1 MDRNELIDRIFA
13 QGNQIRAVLQG
24 LDTERLAHLQ
34 TAGNKSGQWLTHRI
48 NKTMLVRLSFTI
60 TMTLGAVLI
69 CFMMFSCN
77 ERLAASPVAI
87 VEIADPHL
95 RHAIRHALA
104 LPDNTPI
111 TEQEMLRLKRLSA
124 WDSEITDLSGLEH
137 ATFLID
143 LGLCGNQIHD
153 LRPLAGLVHLEH
165 LSLCVNQ
172 IADIS
177 PLANL
182 TNLKS
187 LDLGANGKITNI
199 TPLANLTHL
208 ERINL
213 GANMI
218 ENITTLANLTRLI
231 HLRLDNNQIRDI
243 TPLANLA
250 QLEELR
256 LERNAITDIAPLI
269 GLKNLKELRIGGN
282 PIHDLSHLL
291 EFEGVELDID
301 LSRLDELSTVV
312 EVPDPN
318 LKQVIREALYLPDG
332 VPLTQ
337 GQMLLLTKLSAGGNR
352 GITDLTGLQYATN
365 LKSLDLYH
373 NPIADISVFAH
384 LTKLEG
390 FNLWGCR
397 IVDLNP
403 LRNLKNLRGIIL
415 GSNQIS
421 DISPL
426 AELTNLTYLDV
437 ASNYIV
443 DFGPIANLVNLQKL
457 YIDHNFGTDI
467 SPLQGLNLIDLRY
480 DQVCD
485 MVPPVPPVRQR
496 IANRSFPSIVQAWN
510 DVVGFDHLTQEQR
523 NVLHDLHFS
532 PRFETL
538 DWDTTAANPTHGVAI
553 QLAGDLAHAR
563 QVRQRRL
570 DQNPN
575 MVFLR
580 SFAIHERGSDDA
592 FPPNSDFWLRDAQGQ
607 IVRKSNGEPLSNFLK
622 PEVQALIVNRIVG
635 IERCGLYDGVFLD
648 GFAHNG
654 TGFVGRHLYPISN
667 EEIIQVYLN
676 IFRAVRGQVREDF
689 LILVNGGHIK
699 PDRYTAFING
709 TFMEI
714 LKDYPGGYT
723 RALLLQLEDTL
734 FWAAQ
739 NLREPRI
746 NCLEADGMSIEPPDG
761 VNNLRWMR
769 LFTTLSLTHSDG
781 YVLYNNGLRDLGR
794 WRDHVH
800 LWHAFWDANLGR
812 PVSPQAQQYQNV
824 EGLFIREFTNG
835 WAVYNRSGKAQ
846 TITLSASATP
856 VSDRGNN
863 GASLTHQLPDLDG
876 EIYLTT
882 RGLADV
888 NGDGRVN
895 ILDLV
900 QIANG
905 FGKSAPDPNGDGAVN
920 ILDLVFVAQHF
931 SE

>member
-1 MDRNELIDRIFA
+1 
-13 QGNQIRAVLQG
+13 
-24 LDTERLAHLQ
+24 
-34 TAGNKSGQWLTHRI
+34 
-48 NKTMLVRLSFTI
+48 MLVRLSFTMAI
-60 TMTLGAVLI
+60 FGAGLI
-69 CFMMFSCN
+69 CFLMFSCN
-77 ERLAASPVAI
+77 DRLAASA

-124 WDSEITDLSGLEH
+124 WNSEITDLSGLEH
-137 ATFLID
+137 AIFLID
-143 LGLCGNQIHD
+143 LGLCGNQIDD

-182 TNLKS
+182 THLKS
-187 LDLGANGKITNI
+187 LDLGANGKIVDI

-213 GANMI
+213 GDNRVA
-218 ENITTLANLTRLI
+218 NITPLANLTRLI
-231 HLRLDNNQIRDI
+231 HLGLDNN
-243 TPLANLA
+243 
-250 QLEELR
+250 
-256 LERNAITDIAPLI
+256 
-269 GLKNLKELRIGGN
+269 
-282 PIHDLSHLL
+282 
-291 EFEGVELDID
+291 
-301 LSRLDELSTVV
+301 
-312 EVPDPN
+312 
-318 LKQVIREALYLPDG
+318 
-332 VPLTQ
+332 
-337 GQMLLLTKLSAGGNR
+337 
-352 GITDLTGLQYATN
+352 
-365 LKSLDLYH
+365 
-373 NPIADISVFAH
+373 
-384 LTKLEG
+384 
-390 FNLWGCR
+390 R
-397 IVDLNP
+397 IVDF
-403 LRNLKNLRGIIL
+403 
-415 GSNQIS
+415 
-421 DISPL
+421 SPL
-426 AELTNLTYLDV
+426 
-437 ASNYIV
+437 
-443 DFGPIANLVNLQKL
+443 ANLVNLETL
-457 YIDHNFGTDI
+457 RIERNLGTDLT
-467 SPLQGLNLIDLRY
+467 PLQGLSLTEFRY

-485 MVPPVPPVRQR
+485 MEPPLPPVRQR
-496 IANRSFPSIVQAWN
+496 IANRSFPSVFQAWD
-510 DVVGFDHLTQEQR
+510 DVVGLDHLTKEQR

-538 DWDTTAANPTHGVAI
+538 DWDTTAANPTHGVAV

-592 FPPNSDFWLRDAQGQ
+592 FPPDSDFWLRDAQGQ
-607 IVRKSNGEPLSNFLK
+607 IVRKRDGEPLSDFLK
-622 PEVQALIVNRIVG
+622 PEVQALIINRIVG

-654 TGFVGRHLYPISN
+654 TGFVGRHLYPVSD
-667 EEIIQVYLN
+667 EEIIQAYLN
-676 IFRAVRGQVREDF
+676 IFRAVRATVREDF
-689 LILVNGGHIK
+689 LIIVNGGHIK

-714 LKDYPGGYT
+714 LKDSPGGYT
-723 RALLLQLEDTL
+723 HGLLVQLEDTL

-739 NLREPRI
+739 KLREPQI
-746 NCLEADGMSIEPPDG
+746 NCLEGDGMSIEPPDG
-761 VNNLRWMR
+761 PNNRRWMR

-781 YVLYNNGLRDLGR
+781 YVLYNNGLRDLKR

-800 LWHAFWDANLGR
+800 LWHSFWDANLGR
-812 PVSPQAQQYQNV
+812 PVGPQSQQYQNV

-835 WAVYNRSGKAQ
+835 YAVYNRSGKAQ
-846 TITLSASATP
+846 TVTLPTSATP
-856 VSDRGNN
+856 VSNRGNN

-888 NGDGRVN
+888 NGDGQVN
-895 ILDLV
+895 VLDLV
-900 QIANG
+900 QIANAL
-905 FGKSAPDPNGDGAVN
+905 GKSAPDPNGDGVVN

>member
-1 MDRNELIDRIFA
+1 
-13 QGNQIRAVLQG
+13 
-24 LDTERLAHLQ
+24 
-34 TAGNKSGQWLTHRI
+34 
-48 NKTMLVRLSFTI
+48 MLVRLSFTMAI
-60 TMTLGAVLI
+60 FGASLI

-77 ERLAASPVAI
+77 DRLAASPIAI

-124 WDSEITDLSGLEH
+124 WNSEITDLSGLEH
-137 ATFLID
+137 AIFLID
-143 LGLCGNQIHD
+143 LGLCGNQIDD

-177 PLANL
+177 HLANL
-182 TNLKS
+182 THLKS
-187 LDLGANGKITNI
+187 LDLGANGKIVDI

-213 GANMI
+213 GDNRVA
-218 ENITTLANLTRLI
+218 NITPLANLTRLI
-231 HLRLDNNQIRDI
+231 HLGLDNN
-243 TPLANLA
+243 
-250 QLEELR
+250 
-256 LERNAITDIAPLI
+256 
-269 GLKNLKELRIGGN
+269 
-282 PIHDLSHLL
+282 
-291 EFEGVELDID
+291 
-301 LSRLDELSTVV
+301 
-312 EVPDPN
+312 
-318 LKQVIREALYLPDG
+318 
-332 VPLTQ
+332 
-337 GQMLLLTKLSAGGNR
+337 
-352 GITDLTGLQYATN
+352 
-365 LKSLDLYH
+365 
-373 NPIADISVFAH
+373 
-384 LTKLEG
+384 
-390 FNLWGCR
+390 R
-397 IVDLNP
+397 IVDF
-403 LRNLKNLRGIIL
+403 
-415 GSNQIS
+415 
-421 DISPL
+421 SPL
-426 AELTNLTYLDV
+426 
-437 ASNYIV
+437 
-443 DFGPIANLVNLQKL
+443 ANLVNLETL
-457 YIDHNFGTDI
+457 RIERNLGTDLT
-467 SPLQGLNLIDLRY
+467 PLQGLSLTEFRY

-485 MVPPVPPVRQR
+485 MEPPLPPVRQR
-496 IANRSFPSIVQAWN
+496 IANRSFPSVFQAWD
-510 DVVGFDHLTQEQR
+510 DVVGLDHLTKEQR

-538 DWDTTAANPTHGVAI
+538 DWDTTAANPTHGVAV

-592 FPPNSDFWLRDAQGQ
+592 FPPDSDFWLRDAQGQ
-607 IVRKSNGEPLSNFLK
+607 IVRKSDGEPLSDFLK
-622 PEVQALIVNRIVG
+622 LEVQALIINRIVG

-654 TGFVGRHLYPISN
+654 TGFVGRHLYPVSD
-667 EEIIQVYLN
+667 EEIIQAYLN
-676 IFRAVRGQVREDF
+676 IFRAVRATVREDF
-689 LILVNGGHIK
+689 LIIVNGGHIK

-709 TFMEI
+709 TFLEI
-714 LKDYPGGYT
+714 LKDSPGGYT
-723 RALLLQLEDTL
+723 HALLVQLEDTL

-739 NLREPRI
+739 NLREPQI
-746 NCLEADGMSIEPPDG
+746 NCLEGDGMSIEPPDG
-761 VNNLRWMR
+761 PNNRRWMR

-781 YVLYNNGLRDLGR
+781 YVLYNNGLRDLER

-800 LWHAFWDANLGR
+800 LWHSFWDANLGR
-812 PVSPQAQQYQNV
+812 PVGPQSQQYQNV

-835 WAVYNRSGKAQ
+835 YAVYNRSGKAQ
-846 TITLSASATP
+846 IVTLPASATP
-856 VSDRGNN
+856 VSDRRNN

-900 QIANG
+900 QIANAL
-905 FGKSAPDPNGDGAVN
+905 GKSAPDPNGDGVVN